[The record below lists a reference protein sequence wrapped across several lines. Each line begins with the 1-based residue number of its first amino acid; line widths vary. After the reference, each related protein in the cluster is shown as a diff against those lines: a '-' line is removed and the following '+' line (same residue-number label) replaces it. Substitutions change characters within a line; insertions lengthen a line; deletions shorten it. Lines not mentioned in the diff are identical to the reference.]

1 MGEECRMEADVH
13 LLDRFPRWALPSL
26 RWGGGLIATAQ
37 DSTVK
42 GDQTE
47 RQRLICQ
54 TDRA

>member
-26 RWGGGLIATAQ
+26 RGEGLIATAQ

-42 GDQTE
+42 GDQIE